1 MKKLRVGILF
11 GGRSGEHEVSLLSAA
26 SVLHA
31 INKDKYEVVP
41 IGITKD
47 GRWLTAEHAE
57 NLLQGKIVL
66 EPRQLRAGDPETTP
80 AAAVLARGEA
90 VIVPPEPVHRQSG
103 LVPFQSEAALT
114 RRASDRAINVDVIFP
129 VLHGTFGEDGTIQG
143 LLELADIAYVGAGV
157 LGSAAGM
164 DKDVMKSLFIA
175 AGIPI
180 VRHVTILRSAWELD
194 SKKNSAKKIQ
204 KLVESK
210 LKYPVFV
217 KPANLGSSL
226 GISKAHNRKE
236 LGPAIEEAAKFDRK
250 IVIEQGVGGKKKKAR
265 EIECSVLGNDD
276 PAASVPGEIV
286 PGKEFYD
293 YTAKYLDEG
302 SQLIIPAKLS
312 KADTK
317 RVQELAIAAFKA
329 VDCSG
334 LARVDFLME
343 PASGK
348 GSRKKSGRIYLN
360 EINTM
365 PGFTAI
371 SMYPKLWAASGLAY
385 ADLIDRLIQ
394 LGIERH
400 QDKKKNQYSR

>member
-1 MKKLRVGILF
+1 MKKLRVGVLF

-26 SVLHA
+26 SVVSA
-31 INKDKYEVVP
+31 IDKSKFDVVP
-41 IGITKD
+41 IGITKE
-47 GRWLTAEHAE
+47 GRWLTAADAE
-57 NLLQGKIVL
+57 LLLQGKVS
-66 EPRQLRAGDPETTP
+66 PAQSHLRAGDPEATP
-80 AAAVLARGEA
+80 GAAVLATGQA
-90 VIVPPEPVHRQSG
+90 VVVPPEPQRPGGS
-103 LVPFQSEAALT
+103 LAAFQSETLT
-114 RRASDRAINVDVIFP
+114 RRASDRAINVDIIFP

-164 DKDVMKSLFIA
+164 DKDVMKSLFKA
-175 AGIPI
+175 AGLPI
-180 VRHVTILRSAWELD
+180 VKHVTVLRSDWE
-194 SKKNSAKKIQ
+194 SAPKKVQ

-217 KPANLGSSL
+217 KPANLGSSV
-226 GISKAHNRKE
+226 GISKARDRKE
-236 LGPAIEEAAKFDRK
+236 LAPAMEEAAKFDRK
-250 IVIEQGVGGKKKKAR
+250 IVIEEGVGGKKHKAR
-265 EIECSVLGNDD
+265 EIECSVLGNDK
-276 PAASVPGEIV
+276 PAASVAGEIV

-312 KADTK
+312 KAESK
-317 RVQELAIAAFKA
+317 KIQQLAISAFKA

-334 LARVDFLME
+334 LARVDFLMD
-343 PASGK
+343 PK
-348 GSRKKSGRIYLN
+348 NRKIYLN

-385 ADLIDRLIQ
+385 PDLIERLIR
-394 LGIERH
+394 LGQERH
-400 QDKKKNQYSR
+400 EEKKRNQYSK

>member
-1 MKKLRVGILF
+1 MEKIRVGILF

-26 SVLHA
+26 SVLNA
-31 INKDKYEVVP
+31 IDKEKYEVVP

-57 NLLQGKIVL
+57 NLLQGKLVI
-66 EPRQLRAGDPETTP
+66 EPRNLRAGDPDTTTS
-80 AAAVLARGEA
+80 AAVLARGEA
-90 VIVPPEPVHRQSG
+90 VVVPPEPVHRHSG
-103 LVPFQSEAALT
+103 LVPFQTDASMM

-143 LLELADIAYVGAGV
+143 LLELADIPYVGAGV

-164 DKDVMKSLFIA
+164 DKDIMKSLFIA

-180 VRHVTILRSAWELD
+180 VKHVTILRGAWEKD
-194 SKKNSAKKIQ
+194 PKKVQ

-210 LKYPVFV
+210 LTYPVFV
-217 KPANLGSSL
+217 KPANLGSSV

-250 IVIEQGVGGKKKKAR
+250 IVIEQGVGGKKDKAR
-265 EIECSVLGNDD
+265 EIECAVLGNDE

-293 YTAKYLDEG
+293 YTAKYVDEG
-302 SQLIIPAKLS
+302 SQLIIPAKLT
-312 KADTK
+312 KAETK
-317 RVQELAIAAFKA
+317 RVQELAVAAFQA

-334 LARVDFLME
+334 LARVDFLMD
-343 PASGK
+343 PKTGK
-348 GSRKKSGRIYLN
+348 IFLN

-371 SMYPKLWAASGLAY
+371 SMYPKLWGASGLAY

-400 QDKKKNQYSR
+400 EDKKKNQYTR

>member
-1 MKKLRVGILF
+1 MTKIRVGILF

-26 SVLHA
+26 SVLDA
-31 INKDKYEVVP
+31 IDKDKYEVVP

-57 NLLQGKIVL
+57 DLLQGKIVL
-66 EPRQLRAGDPETTP
+66 ESRQLRAGDPNTTP
-80 AAAVLARGEA
+80 AAAVLARGES

-103 LVPFQSEAALT
+103 LVPFQTDAALT

-164 DKDVMKSLFIA
+164 DKDIMKSLFIA

-180 VRHVTILRSAWELD
+180 VKHVTILRSAWETVPI
-194 SKKNSAKKIQ
+194 KIQ

-217 KPANLGSSL
+217 KPANLGSSV
-226 GISKAHNRKE
+226 GISKARNRKE

-250 IVIEQGVGGKKKKAR
+250 IVIEQGVGGKKNKAR
-265 EIECSVLGNDD
+265 EIECSVLGNDE
-276 PAASVPGEIV
+276 PSASVPGEIV

-317 RVQELAIAAFKA
+317 RVQELAVAAFKA

-343 PASGK
+343 PGSPKKSGK
-348 GSRKKSGRIYLN
+348 GPGKKSGKIYLN

-385 ADLIDRLIQ
+385 SDLIDRLIQ

-400 QDKKKNQYSR
+400 EDKKKNQYSR